1 MGGGQSKAAPT
12 SHSISCS
19 SGLGDLGVGG
29 LVKRAFFLYL
39 FSAFSLPVSLPLFHH
54 CCPPSLPRSQITG
67 PSSSW
72 PCVEKEHATGS
83 WAFRCFAFAAAAA
96 AATPPLPPP
105 PPHSVSSR
113 GGFSASSLGPRE
125 QGRPQAERRG
135 SGQGQCRCLLPIQRA
150 LYTGNY
156 VTGLWGSAVSYM
168 QGKLSWCTWVPS
180 QRVQLRGNI

>member
-29 LVKRAFFLYL
+29 LVKRAFFIYL
-39 FSAFSLPVSLPLFHH
+39 FSAFSLPVSLPVFHH

-96 AATPPLPPP
+96 AAAAATPPLPPP

-125 QGRPQAERRG
+125 QGRPPGREEG
-135 SGQGQCRCLLPIQRA
+135 QRA
-150 LYTGNY
+150 GSVQVPPAYSKGSLYRELCDRALGFSCFLY
-156 VTGLWGSAVSYM
+156 ARKAFLVYM
-168 QGKLSWCTWVPS
+168 GTEPESTA
-180 QRVQLRGNI
+180 